1 MFLSKQL
8 LFICHTPD
16 HHTFKKKAS
25 WKYYRY
31 ISFKIRIYGLQRF
44 SSLNC
49 PVSRAWLP
57 FSISLP
63 FMRVAQISADR
74 LLSEIERVLQS
85 YEEFVVD
92 QSLEIEVIHVKLPSG
107 KGNKKKCYVDLE
119 KSLKEKKSFIKINN
133 RDQLCCARAI
143 VTAKARIDKHPKW
156 NSIRKGLNLFNSWYI
171 ILKEKWYMYHV
182 LRVYDDFGLFI
193 WLFTIS
199 LKK

>member
-1 MFLSKQL
+1 MDSRDLVCLTVQ
-8 LFICHTPD
+8 
-16 HHTFKKKAS
+16 
-25 WKYYRY
+25 
-31 ISFKIRIYGLQRF
+31 
-44 SSLNC
+44 C
-49 PVSRAWLP
+49 PELDYP
-57 FSISLP
+57 ISLP
-63 FMRVAQISADR
+63 FMRVAQLSADR

-156 NSIRKGLNLFNSWYI
+156 NSIRKGLNLFNSWNI

-182 LRVYDDFGLFI
+182 LRVNDDFGLFI

>member
-1 MFLSKQL
+1 MDSRDLVRLTVQ
-8 LFICHTPD
+8 
-16 HHTFKKKAS
+16 
-25 WKYYRY
+25 
-31 ISFKIRIYGLQRF
+31 
-44 SSLNC
+44 C
-49 PVSRAWLP
+49 PELDYP
-57 FSISLP
+57 ISLP
-63 FMRVAQISADR
+63 FMRVAQLSADR

-85 YEEFVVD
+85 YDEFVVD

-156 NSIRKGLNLFNSWYI
+156 NSIRKGFNLLNSWYI

-193 WLFTIS
+193 WLLTIS

>member
-16 HHTFKKKAS
+16 HHTFKKRHHGNIIDIFLSKS
-25 WKYYRY
+25 GFMDSRDLV
-31 ISFKIRIYGLQRF
+31 RLTVQ
-44 SSLNC
+44 C
-49 PVSRAWLP
+49 PELDYP
-57 FSISLP
+57 ISLP
-63 FMRVAQISADR
+63 FMWVAQLSADR

-156 NSIRKGLNLFNSWYI
+156 NSIRKGLNLFNS
-171 ILKEKWYMYHV
+171 
-182 LRVYDDFGLFI
+182 
-193 WLFTIS
+193 
-199 LKK
+199 

>member
-31 ISFKIRIYGLQRF
+31 ISFKIRIYG
-44 SSLNC
+44 
-49 PVSRAWLP
+49 
-57 FSISLP
+57 
-63 FMRVAQISADR
+63 
-74 LLSEIERVLQS
+74 LQS

-156 NSIRKGLNLFNSWYI
+156 NSIRKGLNLFNS
-171 ILKEKWYMYHV
+171 
-182 LRVYDDFGLFI
+182 
-193 WLFTIS
+193 
-199 LKK
+199 

>member
-1 MFLSKQL
+1 MDSRDLVRLTVQ
-8 LFICHTPD
+8 
-16 HHTFKKKAS
+16 
-25 WKYYRY
+25 
-31 ISFKIRIYGLQRF
+31 
-44 SSLNC
+44 C
-49 PVSRAWLP
+49 PELDYP
-57 FSISLP
+57 ISLP
-63 FMRVAQISADR
+63 FMRVAQLSADR

-133 RDQLCCARAI
+133 KDQLCCARAI

-156 NSIRKGLNLFNSWYI
+156 NLIRKGFNLFNSWYI

-182 LRVYDDFGLFI
+182 LRVYDDFRLFI